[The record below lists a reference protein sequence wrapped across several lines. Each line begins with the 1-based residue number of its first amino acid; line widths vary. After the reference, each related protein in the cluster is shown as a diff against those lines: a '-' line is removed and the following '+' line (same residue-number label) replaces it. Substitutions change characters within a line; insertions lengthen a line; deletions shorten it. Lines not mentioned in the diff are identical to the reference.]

1 MARSSKPVAQPKAV
15 IPDHS
20 RSHRVAPAHVVDRHT
35 EGRRQSLTFI
45 GTRSPSSDCD
55 RLDSFG
61 GQLGPL
67 GDFFYRQSG
76 FLKQQ
81 INGADRQDESLAGRP
96 DW

>member
-20 RSHRVAPAHVVDRHT
+20 RSHRVAPAHIVDRHT
-35 EGRRQSLTFI
+35 ERRSQSLTFI
-45 GTRSPSSDCD
+45 GTRSPSTNGN
-55 RLDSFG
+55 RFDSFG
-61 GQLGPL
+61 VQLGPL
-67 GDFFYRQSG
+67 GDVFDRQSG

-81 INGADRQDESLAGRP
+81 INGSYRQDEFLAGLP